1 MKEIFPSSA
10 IRQFVFETESW
21 LRCLAFISQENTYYK
36 NRLAEMVMES
46 DSYTD
51 LQTAEKIQ
59 EMLLSQDV
67 VISFLKTELIKQ
79 SNLMQREVRGDG
91 QLLNEAVKKQLSLRN
106 DIRNAEQLFTHIQEA
121 FSDYVNDH
129 Y

>member
-1 MKEIFPSSA
+1 MKEIYPASA

-59 EMLLSQDV
+59 EMLLSEDT

-79 SNLMQREVRGDG
+79 SNLMQRESRGDG

-106 DIRNAEQLFTHIQEA
+106 DIRNAEQLFSHIKEA

>member
-1 MKEIFPSSA
+1 MKEIYHTSA

-21 LRCLAFISQENTYYK
+21 LRCLAFISQETTHYK
-36 NRLAEMVMES
+36 YRLAEMVMES

-59 EMLLSQDV
+59 EMLLSEDI
-67 VISFLKTELIKQ
+67 VISFLKTELVKH
-79 SNLMQREVRGDG
+79 SNLMQRDAKGDE
-91 QLLNEAVKKQLSLRN
+91 QLLDEAVKKQLSLRN
-106 DIRNAEQLFTHIQEA
+106 DIRNAEQLFIHIKEA

>member
-1 MKEIFPSSA
+1 MKEIYHKPA

-21 LRCLAFISQENTYYK
+21 LRCLAFISQENNYYK

-46 DSYTD
+46 DSYAD

-59 EMLLSQDV
+59 EMLLSEDV
-67 VISFLKTELIKQ
+67 VISFLKTELIKH
-79 SNLMQREVRGDG
+79 SNLMQRDTKGDG
-91 QLLNEAVKKQLSLRN
+91 QFLDEAVKKQLSLRN
-106 DIRNAEQLFTHIQEA
+106 DIRNAEQLFIHIKEA

>member
-1 MKEIFPSSA
+1 MKEIYPKSA

-21 LRCLAFISQENTYYK
+21 LRCLSFIGQENTYYK

-67 VISFLKTELIKQ
+67 VISFLKTELIKH
-79 SNLMQREVRGDG
+79 SNLMQREAKEDG
-91 QLLNEAVKKQLSLRN
+91 QLLNEAMKKQLSLRN
-106 DIRNAEQLFTHIQEA
+106 DIRNAEQLFTHIKEA